1 MAADLTMG
9 KLNVNVWTVCY
20 NMDNVTFI
28 RAVSTIDLGGF
39 CMIFSVEQEP
49 TNERPVWWWLRSNEV
64 TVLRCQSVQYKQLD
78 QVLLAG
84 LGWAGGV
91 GVVWAGSDS
100 QIIVQAKLLPS
111 RAQLTNNCWVVPL
124 TVSLSP
130 AILSGQIIPRYFP
143 QEVFNVSKYSP
154 RIYSLTRT

>member
-9 KLNVNVWTVCY
+9 KLNVNVWTLCY

-49 TNERPVWWWLRSNEV
+49 TNDCPVCWWLRTNEV

-78 QVLLAG
+78 QVLPGPARTG
-84 LGWAGGV
+84 
-91 GVVWAGSDS
+91 GVVWSDS
-100 QIIVQAKLLPS
+100 QIIVQAKPWPS
-111 RAQLTNNCWVVPL
+111 
-124 TVSLSP
+124 
-130 AILSGQIIPRYFP
+130 
-143 QEVFNVSKYSP
+143 
-154 RIYSLTRT
+154 